1 MENITK
7 TGKTFHE
14 KKKKNQEN
22 PKLKGSKAGFQDTQ
36 YGNEYLEMFLNLRF
50 RYRI

>member
-22 PKLKGSKAGFQDTQ
+22 PKLKGSKG
-36 YGNEYLEMFLNLRF
+36 
-50 RYRI
+50 RISGHAVWK